1 MKLTASASIRMLFR
15 RFVVGIR
22 FFFVIRRPLIG
33 SIDRHKRAQRSANHV
48 LFSMDMQM
56 RWEIIYLPA
65 SSPFPTFGRV
75 QALFLHVTRALGQVA
90 QTAGLRHGVHHT
102 GARHGVDEGRLS
114 AP

>member
-1 MKLTASASIRMLFR
+1 
-15 RFVVGIR
+15 
-22 FFFVIRRPLIG
+22 
-33 SIDRHKRAQRSANHV
+33 
-48 LFSMDMQM
+48 MDMQM